1 MNKVFCE
8 ALKLAAYVYVN
19 GTQDSGHGDEY
30 LTEQAKGVLK
40 AATEHGL
47 VRWVNNMPLVN
58 IEKMTGEVPANG
70 DSDEVNELLING
82 YYSRKKDK

>member
-1 MNKVFCE
+1 
-8 ALKLAAYVYVN
+8 
-19 GTQDSGHGDEY
+19 
-30 LTEQAKGVLK
+30 
-40 AATEHGL
+40 
-47 VRWVNNMPLVN
+47 MPLVN